1 MKQVTRVMLH
11 EAYRLIKTGDKD
23 AARALI
29 KPVLAADRRNVD
41 AWWLAVHAAAT
52 PHDRRLALVQV
63 LRLNPDHQP
72 ARLLLDRLNAENPQE
87 VDDLARDLPLPPPGL
102 KHLDTVPPVRQRRW
116 VWKLMLAFG
125 CLSFFFGSTALIT
138 GVLGLQ
144 WFDRAVRDIDQVLGG
159 EHRQGAGGQWGTVKG
174 GDPNHPYD
182 IPVTEK
188 KGAPLD
194 ASKPIVGTL
203 NKDEAHIY
211 TFSARRGQE
220 IVALLQFTVAGD
232 ARFVMELW
240 DANQRKLADGVG
252 DTNSGT
258 VTLVYDVLQTGQYAV
273 VIIGR
278 PNGPHGTYALGLD
291 VLD

>member
-1 MKQVTRVMLH
+1 MKKATRVTLH
-11 EAYRLIKTGDKD
+11 EAYHLIKAGDKD

-29 KPVLAADRRNVD
+29 KPVLAADRNNSD

-63 LRLNPDHQP
+63 LRLNPDHGP
-72 ARLLLDRLNAENPQE
+72 ARMLLDRLNAENPQE
-87 VDDLARDLPLPPPGL
+87 VEELAKDLPLPPPGQ
-102 KHLDTVPPVRQRRW
+102 KHHDTVTESRQRRW
-116 VWKLMLAFG
+116 VWKVMLVFG
-125 CLSFFFGSTALIT
+125 CLSFSFASTALVT
-138 GVLGLQ
+138 GLLGVQ
-144 WFDRAVRDIDQVLGG
+144 WFDKTVQNIGKAVGVER
-159 EHRQGAGGQWGTVKG
+159 HQGAGGQLGTVKG

-194 ASKPIVGTL
+194 ASKPIVGAL
-203 NKDEAHIY
+203 NRDEAHIY

-232 ARFVMELW
+232 AHFVMELW
-240 DANQRKLADGVG
+240 DADQRKLADGVG
-252 DTNSGT
+252 DYNSGT
-258 VTLVYDVLQTGQYAV
+258 VTLVYDVIRTEQYAL

-278 PNGPHGTYALGLD
+278 PNGPRGTYALGLD